1 MTTETRTPAI
11 DATVHAMYRNAVGTN
26 WAAADSAAVTL
37 KFSNGQELF
46 ISADSLPN
54 DVFMQ
59 ALAHG
64 LKQKLVDAAAIS
76 RNPDTGRSA
85 TIDDKY
91 NAVREVFDRLMS
103 GQWNKVRDGGA
114 STKGGLLFRA
124 LCLMYPDKT
133 PDAIKAFLDKKT
145 PAEKTALRNTA
156 RIASIIATFKADEID
171 DDIDADTLL
180 DELN

>member
-11 DATVHAMYRNAVGTN
+11 DATIYGN
-26 WAAADSAAVTL
+26 TL
-37 KFSNGQELF
+37 TLAFSNGNILTLPAHDITPELRE
-46 ISADSLPN
+46 
-54 DVFMQ
+54 Q
-59 ALAHG
+59 AMMHG

-91 NAVREVFDRLMS
+91 NAVREVYDRLMS
-103 GQWNKVRDGGA
+103 GQWNKIRDGG
-114 STKGGLLFRA
+114 SGTKGGLLFRA
-124 LCLMYPDKT
+124 LCLMYADKT

-156 RIASIIATFKADEID
+156 KIAAIIATLKEEPTDG
-171 DDIDADTLL
+171 IDADGLL
-180 DELN
+180 DELND